1 MGRNRRSRWSWE
13 TSSGEGTG
21 GERFKEWLV
30 DDGDSAAQG
39 SKDDKGVKRVA
50 GSGNQEVRAA
60 RRGGLRLDK
69 PERSQE

>member
-39 SKDDKGVKRVA
+39 SKDDGGEKSCGVWQSGGQSSQTR
-50 GSGNQEVRAA
+50 GSKA
-60 RRGGLRLDK
+60 R
-69 PERSQE
+69 